1 MTLVRAGGPASAKP
15 HLPAARA
22 ERGRP
27 QSKLQ
32 ARDARF
38 PLATILSWSLLRQV
52 SVIRQ
57 VFPWDRTAH
66 RETAVCGGDIRRSA
80 VRPGPTAPRS
90 PAPAGSPAAVTSSQ
104 REPHPRG
111 CAAASRQAAPP
122 RPSPPGPAPLRSPS
136 RPRDK
141 SPRPDGLLADL
152 GPCRACLVALRR
164 PLRLW
169 GAMPVTEKATSRTA
183 QAARQRVFT
192 RGFSLGADAQSELW
206 KRPRHRVGSTQV
218 GRGTSGAFYFL
229 RGIFF
234 FCFFFFKTK
243 NASNFR
249 D

>member
-1 MTLVRAGGPASAKP
+1 MLCALGEGPWMTLVREGGPASAKP

-122 RPSPPGPAPLRSPS
+122 SPAPPRPSPPGPAPLRSPS
-136 RPRDK
+136 RPTPPGQK
-141 SPRPDGLLADL
+141 PAP
-152 GPCRACLVALRR
+152 
-164 PLRLW
+164 
-169 GAMPVTEKATSRTA
+169 
-183 QAARQRVFT
+183 
-192 RGFSLGADAQSELW
+192 
-206 KRPRHRVGSTQV
+206 
-218 GRGTSGAFYFL
+218 
-229 RGIFF
+229 
-234 FCFFFFKTK
+234 
-243 NASNFR
+243 
-249 D
+249 

>member
-1 MTLVRAGGPASAKP
+1 MLCALGEGPWMTLVRAGGPASAKP

-22 ERGRP
+22 ERGRL

-111 CAAASRQAAPP
+111 VRSSLPPGRPSQP
-122 RPSPPGPAPLRSPS
+122 RPSQALPSQSSPS
-136 RPRDK
+136 QVPQPAHTPGTKAGALTACSQTSAPARPASLPSGVPFGSGER
-141 SPRPDGLLADL
+141 
-152 GPCRACLVALRR
+152 CL
-164 PLRLW
+164 
-169 GAMPVTEKATSRTA
+169 
-183 QAARQRVFT
+183 
-192 RGFSLGADAQSELW
+192 
-206 KRPRHRVGSTQV
+206 
-218 GRGTSGAFYFL
+218 
-229 RGIFF
+229 
-234 FCFFFFKTK
+234 
-243 NASNFR
+243 
-249 D
+249 